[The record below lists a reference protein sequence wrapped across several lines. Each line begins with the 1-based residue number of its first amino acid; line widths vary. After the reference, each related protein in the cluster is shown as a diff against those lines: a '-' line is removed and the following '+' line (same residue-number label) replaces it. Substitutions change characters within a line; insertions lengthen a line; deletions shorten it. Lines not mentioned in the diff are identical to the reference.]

1 MTSTTGEI
9 VRTYTDAWLAG
20 DLTTVLD
27 LYHDDLVL
35 HYGGSNPL
43 TGDHHGKD
51 AAITA
56 LLTVQAKTERVPIE
70 VIDVLESDEHAS
82 AWVRERWIVEG
93 EPVELMRLLVYRVAD
108 GKLAECWLFDHDQA
122 LVDRVLS
129 A

>member
-1 MTSTTGEI
+1 MTSPGSV
-9 VRTYTDAWLAG
+9 VRAYTDAWLAG
-20 DLTTVLD
+20 DFMSVLD

-35 HYGGSNPL
+35 HYGGSNLL
-43 TGDHHGKD
+43 TGDHVGKD
-51 AAITA
+51 AAVTA
-56 LLTVQAKTERVPIE
+56 LLTVQTKTERVPLE
-70 VIDVLESDEHAS
+70 VIDVLESDAHAS
-82 AWVRERWIVEG
+82 AWVRERWIVDG